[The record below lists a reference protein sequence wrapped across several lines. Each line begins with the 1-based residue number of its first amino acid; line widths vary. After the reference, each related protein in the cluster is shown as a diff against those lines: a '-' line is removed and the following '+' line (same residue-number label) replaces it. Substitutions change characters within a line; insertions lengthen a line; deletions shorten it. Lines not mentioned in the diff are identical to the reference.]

1 MRDAFVDAHTA
12 CGGSRTRLLRLW
24 ARTAVD
30 LTWSGIKERRY
41 STQPS
46 GTARESTRGWS
57 GTGFSLLDLKLGLR
71 MLLKHPGLTIVTM
84 FALAIGIPVGLTP
97 THLANAAEAPLPVP
111 DGNEIRLLRYWN
123 QARGTSAATTF
134 YDFLQWRDGLTT
146 FESLGAVRTS
156 AYNLD
161 SNDGLA
167 PPVQG
172 AEVTGSTFDVLR
184 VAPFLGR
191 TLAAADDVRGAPS
204 VAIIGYDLWQ
214 SRLAGDPKIIGRD
227 VRIGGVPHTIVGV
240 MPKGFLFPVRHQL
253 WLPLRDSPTVE
264 PREGAPLTV
273 FGRLRGPDAEDAA
286 QAELTTVGSRMAL
299 AFPQAQE
306 WLQPEV
312 VPFSY
317 IAVGGAPK
325 GGIKALPE
333 FYVSQI
339 LTIFLLMVACANVG
353 MLIFARTAARS
364 GELAVRTALG
374 ASRSRIISQVFTE
387 SLVKLILGRGVG
399 ITLIGFVVGVAV
411 ATALA
416 RALQGLLFQVSPAD
430 PLVIRLS
437 ASLLFTTATL
447 AAWLPARRASRVDA
461 AISLRY

>member
-1 MRDAFVDAHTA
+1 M
-12 CGGSRTRLLRLW
+12 
-24 ARTAVD
+24 
-30 LTWSGIKERRY
+30 
-41 STQPS
+41 
-46 GTARESTRGWS
+46 
-57 GTGFSLLDLKLGLR
+57 
-71 MLLKHPGLTIVTM
+71 
-84 FALAIGIPVGLTP
+84 
-97 THLANAAEAPLPVP
+97 
-111 DGNEIRLLRYWN
+111 
-123 QARGTSAATTF
+123 
-134 YDFLQWRDGLTT
+134 
-146 FESLGAVRTS
+146 
-156 AYNLD
+156 
-161 SNDGLA
+161 
-167 PPVQG
+167 
-172 AEVTGSTFDVLR
+172 
-184 VAPFLGR
+184 
-191 TLAAADDVRGAPS
+191 
-204 VAIIGYDLWQ
+204 AIIGYDLWQ

-399 ITLIGFVVGVAV
+399 ITLIGIVVGVAV